1 MLVNTAIVSL
11 MPLASELP
19 VHRSADIAG
28 LGGQQM
34 RSLTGLAL
42 VTSLPVPTESA
53 IAGSPLMVATKVAT
67 GVGVGHVRIVGGTD
81 STMNRP
87 SVQESWGLRSNR

>member
-1 MLVNTAIVSL
+1 MAMLASIAIVSL

-28 LGGQQM
+28 FGGQQV

-42 VTSLPVPTESA
+42 VTSLPVPTEPP

-67 GVGVGHVRIVGGTD
+67 GVRVGHVCIVGGVA
-81 STMNRP
+81 STVNGP
-87 SVQESWGLRSNR
+87 SVQE